1 MRDLWPP
8 LHEIERRTRP
18 VPDGLS
24 LVDNPI
30 AHDLSGDHLESSPPL
45 PDFLSS
51 LIERGTAAN
60 RQASALREGAV
71 VLYTPEPKDKPG
83 LAPFAFCLNRL
94 LSRQGQNEKWLG
106 WVASPDVDYAGPYDV
121 VLEPHDEPFDPFAGM
136 IQTWNPLVLT
146 LRAPM
151 RLLAQLSTDRVRL
164 MRAVEQQAVSGGGN
178 ASPSRPGHIEL
189 RSIGP
194 ESILTGTMLGG
205 STDPRTQYAAI
216 YRALASEF
224 QPRAAN
230 DGSWFGMQRKQW
242 YGIAA
247 TVVAGI
253 GALVIYGNIE
263 QASHPETTVAS
274 RDSATTIVA
283 KAEKPDLP
291 SPTDANTQQSGTGSV
306 SPSAL
311 TKPEESVGQA
321 RDERK
326 AKQSFQPPTQVADA
340 TGSGKQSVPSEAA
353 KVPRDTSVV
362 TPAPSIPQA
371 MPILLA
377 SLDEAKYAI
386 PLVRSAN
393 RTDALK
399 SAQDMPLASPTHV
412 LRITDRK
419 SVALAIDILAKL
431 GITATQAN
439 SPVPAVVFA
448 LPANMSAP
456 GLEEKLVGNE
466 VFVPRSAWLK

>member
-30 AHDLSGDHLESSPPL
+30 AQDLSGDHPEPSPPL

-51 LIERGTAAN
+51 LIERGIAAN
-60 RQASALREGAV
+60 RQASELREGAV

-151 RLLAQLSTDRVRL
+151 RLLAQLSMDRVRL

-189 RSIGP
+189 RSTGP

-230 DGSWFGMQRKQW
+230 DGSWFGIQRKQW

-253 GALVIYGNIE
+253 GALVLYGSINQEMDSDLRVASGDKPAAVLAKTIEPKPELSE
-263 QASHPETTVAS
+263 QATQLASASAAQERSVETPLGKV
-274 RDSATTIVA
+274 
-283 KAEKPDLP
+283 KPP
-291 SPTDANTQQSGTGSV
+291 S
-306 SPSAL
+306 
-311 TKPEESVGQA
+311 E
-321 RDERK
+321 K
-326 AKQSFQPPTQVADA
+326 AKPV
-340 TGSGKQSVPSEAA
+340 E
-353 KVPRDTSVV
+353 
-362 TPAPSIPQA
+362 SIPQKPLSTNPKERTELA
-371 MPILLA
+371 TAKILKQTQQPESSAQAMVKGDENSTSSNASTELASIFLMPIEGQPFQIALRGGDKRSE
-377 SLDEAKYAI
+377 SLHLYRLHLKKA
-386 PLVRSAN
+386 AN
-393 RTDALK
+393 VEDALMLLESLGLK
-399 SAQDMPLASPTHV
+399 IIKIEETKGVIELVADKQV
-412 LRITDRK
+412 ITPELDRK
-419 SVALAIDILAKL
+419 LKGSSLFIETKAK
-431 GITATQAN
+431 
-439 SPVPAVVFA
+439 
-448 LPANMSAP
+448 
-456 GLEEKLVGNE
+456 
-466 VFVPRSAWLK
+466 